1 MIIQQ
6 YRIYRQ
12 DLQANPN
19 LLYVFGD
26 NEIRQGLGGQAREM
40 RGEPNACGVATLH
53 APGQFWIEA
62 DTPRQCRVI
71 DADLARV
78 VRKLG
83 HEDGTVI
90 WPLEGIGTGLA
101 MLEESAPSTMR
112 HLRARIDQLRHIS
125 TTMVSTWPYYV
136 DDPLALTRGIL
147 DQLRFQPEGIVDQ

>member
-26 NEIRQGLGGQAREM
+26 NEQRVGLGGQAKEM
-40 RGEPNACGVATLH
+40 RGEPNACGVATLK
-53 APGQFWIEA
+53 APGQFWTEPM
-62 DTPRQCRVI
+62 TPIQCRVI

-78 VRKLG
+78 VRHLAGGG
-83 HEDGTVI
+83 HVI

-101 MLEESAPSTMR
+101 YLEQSAPSTFR
-112 HLRARIDQLRHIS
+112 HLQARVAQLPHIN
-125 TTMVSTWPYYV
+125 
-136 DDPLALTRGIL
+136 ALTWSHHLSAVEFAREVFAKL
-147 DQLRFQPEGIVDQ
+147 SVQPEGIVSQ